1 MNGKRME
8 LLKGL
13 AILFILISNGINY
26 WLNFQG
32 IIVNLFAF
40 IIVILDLFGA
50 IFYIFLNLF
59 NISFILEKKMGCI
72 AEKKKRNKIIKQGLF
87 LILLGFPFNMIVTPV
102 KVFPFNL
109 WGWNILTFLG
119 FSQIICYLAY
129 KMVRWTR
136 IIIGLAIIF
145 LTSGIREVLFYS
157 KDFHI
162 ILKVCYYIVV
172 SPYPNY
178 SLLPYAAFCFF
189 ATVFSELIYEA
200 KILESNIAEIN
211 AIKSVLKYG
220 IVLLVIGLLIP
231 FAEFNPIIT
240 ESSLN
245 MYPFLDMSSILKS
258 QFLVFIANLPGFLLK
273 GTPANMF
280 FNMGLALI
288 LIGSIYFTSYY
299 KQLEGK
305 ISRSIILFGQNSLT
319 ILFLQFLFLSL
330 FNQLISFWFISF
342 IIIIFLIGLGIL
354 VYIWGRFLYK
364 LPTIDK
370 LLIKLIE

>member
-13 AILFILISNGINY
+13 TILFILISNGINY

-32 IIVNLFAF
+32 IIVNAFAF

-288 LIGSIYFTSYY
+288 LIGFIYFTSYY

-305 ISRSIILFGQNSLT
+305 ISKSIILFGQNSLT

>member
-1 MNGKRME
+1 MNGRRIE

-13 AILFILISNGINY
+13 AILFILIFNGINY
-26 WLNFQG
+26 WLNSQG
-32 IIVNLFAF
+32 ILMEIVAY

-50 IFYIFLNLF
+50 TFYIFLNLF
-59 NISFILEKKMGCI
+59 NISFILEKRMGCI
-72 AEKKKRNKIIKQGLF
+72 ADKKKRNKILKQGLF
-87 LILLGFPFNMIVTPV
+87 LIILGFPFNMIVTPV

-162 ILKVCYYIVV
+162 ILKVCYFIVV

-200 KILESNIAEIN
+200 KILESSIAEIN

-220 IVLLVIGLLIP
+220 IVLFVKI
-231 FAEFNPIIT
+231 
-240 ESSLN
+240 ES
-245 MYPFLDMSSILKS
+245 PDR
-258 QFLVFIANLPGFLLK
+258 Q
-273 GTPANMF
+273 
-280 FNMGLALI
+280 
-288 LIGSIYFTSYY
+288 
-299 KQLEGK
+299 
-305 ISRSIILFGQNSLT
+305 
-319 ILFLQFLFLSL
+319 
-330 FNQLISFWFISF
+330 
-342 IIIIFLIGLGIL
+342 
-354 VYIWGRFLYK
+354 
-364 LPTIDK
+364 
-370 LLIKLIE
+370 

>member
-1 MNGKRME
+1 MNGRRIE

-26 WLNFQG
+26 WLNSQG
-32 IIVNLFAF
+32 ILMEIVAY

-50 IFYIFLNLF
+50 TFYIFLNLF

-72 AEKKKRNKIIKQGLF
+72 ADKKKRNKIIKQGLF
-87 LILLGFPFNMIVTPV
+87 LILLGFPFNMIITPV

-162 ILKVCYYIVV
+162 IFKVCYFIVV

-189 ATVFSELIYEA
+189 ATVFSEQIYEA
-200 KILESNIAEIN
+200 KILESSIAEIN

-220 IVLLVIGLLIP
+220 IVLLVVGLIIP

-245 MYPFLDMSSILKS
+245 MYPFLDMPSILKS
-258 QFLVFIANLPGFLLK
+258 QFLVFIPNLLGFLLK
-273 GTPANMF
+273 GTPANIF
-280 FNMGLALI
+280 FSMGIALL
-288 LIGSIYFTSYY
+288 LIGCIYYVSYY

-319 ILFLQFLFLSL
+319 ILFLQFLVLSF
-330 FNQLISFWFISF
+330 FNHLIPLWLISFV
-342 IIIIFLIGLGIL
+342 IIIFLIGLGIL
-354 VYIWGRFLYK
+354 VYLWVKFLFK
-364 LPTIDK
+364 FPTIDK
-370 LLIKLIE
+370 LSVKLIS

>member
-1 MNGKRME
+1 MNGRRIE

-13 AILFILISNGINY
+13 AILFILIFNGINY
-26 WLNFQG
+26 WLNSQG
-32 IIVNLFAF
+32 ILMEIVAY

-50 IFYIFLNLF
+50 TFYIFLNLF
-59 NISFILEKKMGCI
+59 NISFILEKRMGCI
-72 AEKKKRNKIIKQGLF
+72 ADKKKRNKILKQGLF
-87 LILLGFPFNMIVTPV
+87 LIILGFPFNMIVTPV

-162 ILKVCYYIVV
+162 ILKVCYFIVV

-200 KILESNIAEIN
+200 KILESSIAEIN

-220 IVLLVIGLLIP
+220 IVLLVVGLIIP

-245 MYPFLDMSSILKS
+245 MYPFLDMPSILKS
-258 QFLVFIANLPGFLLK
+258 QFLVFIPSLPGFLLK
-273 GTPANMF
+273 GTPANIF
-280 FNMGLALI
+280 FSMGIALL
-288 LIGSIYFTSYY
+288 LIGCIYYVSYY

-319 ILFLQFLFLSL
+319 ILFLQFLFLSF
-330 FNQLISFWFISF
+330 FNHLIPLWLISFV
-342 IIIIFLIGLGIL
+342 IIIFLIGLGIL
-354 VYIWGRFLYK
+354 VYLWVKFLFK
-364 LPTIDK
+364 FPTIDK
-370 LLIKLIE
+370 LSVKLIS

>member
-1 MNGKRME
+1 MNGRRME
-8 LLKGL
+8 ILKGL
-13 AILFILISNGINY
+13 TILFILISNGFNY
-26 WLNFQG
+26 WLNSQG
-32 IIVNLFAF
+32 ITVEIIAY
-40 IIVILDLFGA
+40 IIVIFNLFGA
-50 IFYIFLNLF
+50 TFYIFLNLF

-72 AEKKKRNKIIKQGLF
+72 AHKKKRNKIIKQGLF
-87 LILLGFPFNMIVTPV
+87 LILLGIPFNMIITPV

-109 WGWNILTFLG
+109 WGWNILIFLG
-119 FSQIICYLAY
+119 FSQIISYLAY

-162 ILKVCYYIVV
+162 ILKVSYFIIV

-189 ATVFSELIYEA
+189 ATVFSEFIYEA
-200 KILESNIAEIN
+200 KILESSIAEIN

-220 IVLLVIGLLIP
+220 IVLLVVGLIIP

-245 MYPFLDMSSILKS
+245 MYPFLDMPSILKS
-258 QFLVFIANLPGFLLK
+258 QFLVFIPNLPGFLLK
-273 GTPANMF
+273 GTPANIF
-280 FNMGLALI
+280 FSMGIALL
-288 LIGSIYFTSYY
+288 LIGFIYYVSYY

-305 ISRSIILFGQNSLT
+305 ISRSIVLLGQNSLT
-319 ILFLQFLFLSL
+319 ILFLQFLVLSF
-330 FNQLISFWFISF
+330 FNQLIPLWFISF
-342 IIIIFLIGLGIL
+342 VIIIFLIGLGIL
-354 VYIWGRFLYK
+354 VYLWVKFLYK
-364 LPTIDK
+364 LPTIDR
-370 LLIKLIE
+370 LLIKLIS

>member
-13 AILFILISNGINY
+13 TILFILISNGINY

-102 KVFPFNL
+102 KIFPFNL

-162 ILKVCYYIVV
+162 IFKVCYFIVV

-189 ATVFSELIYEA
+189 ATVFSEQIYEA
-200 KILESNIAEIN
+200 KILESSIAEIN

-220 IVLLVIGLLIP
+220 IVLLVVGLIIP

-245 MYPFLDMSSILKS
+245 MYPFLDMPSILKS
-258 QFLVFIANLPGFLLK
+258 QFLVFIPNLLGFLLK
-273 GTPANMF
+273 GTPANIF
-280 FNMGLALI
+280 FSMGIALL
-288 LIGSIYFTSYY
+288 LIGCIYYVSYY

-319 ILFLQFLFLSL
+319 ILFLQFLFLSF
-330 FNQLISFWFISF
+330 FNHLIPLWLISFV
-342 IIIIFLIGLGIL
+342 IIIFLIGLGIL
-354 VYIWGRFLYK
+354 VYLWVNFLYK
-364 LPTIDK
+364 FPTIDK
-370 LLIKLIE
+370 LLVILIR